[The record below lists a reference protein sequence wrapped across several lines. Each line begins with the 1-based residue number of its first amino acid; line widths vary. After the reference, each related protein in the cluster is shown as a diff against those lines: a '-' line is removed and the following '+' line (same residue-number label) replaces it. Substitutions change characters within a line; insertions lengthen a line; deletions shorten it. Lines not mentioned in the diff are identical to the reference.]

1 MQTIHE
7 VTALRAELAALRRD
21 GKVAFVPTMGNLHA
35 GHLALVRKARRH
47 AAHVVASIFVNP
59 LQFGANEDL
68 DSYPRTLQQDRQ
80 ALEAEG
86 VSLLFAPT
94 VAVMYP
100 VPLEQHT
107 RVEVPGLSGLYCGAS
122 RPGHFEGVATVVCKL
137 FNMVQPDVAVFGK
150 KDFQQ
155 LLVIRRMV
163 RDLCMPV
170 EIVGLDTVR
179 EPDGLAMSSRNQYLL
194 PAERDV
200 APQLYQ
206 ALCDTA
212 QRIASGKRDYAALL
226 EDLRAQLVQVGF
238 HPDYIEV
245 ADSRTLLPPI
255 EQSDSLVILA
265 AAWLGAARLIDN
277 IEVDLRSPAGA

>member
-226 EDLRAQLVQVGF
+226 EDLRAQLVLVGF

-245 ADSRTLLPPI
+245 ADSRTLLPPT